1 MWGGFTEFLLL
12 INCAANIPWFA
23 IKSELCLVCMRVS
36 KFRKIN
42 VMQNHQK
49 GHDEMD
55 HMPQTVM
62 TTKALAVLLKSCRI
76 LTHFSGATNS
86 QRMRVNWGLIGSG
99 ARPRM
104 WRHGHCRLLLMVRS
118 TCPQLKTLFEKLET
132 IGLPKQPHTPN
143 PESPGGNV
151 FIFWSPRPLSFCSA
165 ASSSSLVERPNLIIL
180 AANLHWFLPQ
190 HTIALHHLFLKI
202 SETQSSPLR

>member
-1 MWGGFTEFLLL
+1 
-12 INCAANIPWFA
+12 
-23 IKSELCLVCMRVS
+23 
-36 KFRKIN
+36 
-42 VMQNHQK
+42 MQNHLK

-55 HMPQTVM
+55 HMPQTVLIIR
-62 TTKALAVLLKSCRI
+62 ALAVLLKSLRI

-118 TCPQLKTLFEKLET
+118 TCPQPKTFFRKNRRQLVCKN
-132 IGLPKQPHTPN
+132 KHTPQIQKN
-143 PESPGGNV
+143 PGGNV
-151 FIFWSPRPLSFCSA
+151 FILCSPRPLSVCSA